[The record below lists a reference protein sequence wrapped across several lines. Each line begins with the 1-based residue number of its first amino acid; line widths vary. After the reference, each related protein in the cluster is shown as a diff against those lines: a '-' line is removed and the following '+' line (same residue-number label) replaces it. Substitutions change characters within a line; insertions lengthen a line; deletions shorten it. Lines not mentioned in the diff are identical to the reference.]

1 MSLLASYIEHAINV
15 FPSLLRGAVIT
26 IEVTTFAIFFGLILG
41 TIAAFGKLSRRSV
54 FRIPSSMYVDFIR
67 GTPLFV
73 QILLFYYGIPGLI
86 IGITGEPFRIDPILA
101 GIAVCS
107 INSGAYNAEIVRA
120 GIKSVDRGQMEAARS
135 LGMTEG
141 QAMKEVI
148 MPQAVRLIIPPL
160 GNEFIALLKD
170 SSLLAVISVHELSKN
185 GMLYVSKTFAAFPT
199 YISVAFVYLALTMGI
214 SRVLNYI
221 ERRLGVSDRSE

>member
-15 FPSLLRGAVIT
+15 FPSLLQGAIIT
-26 IEVTTFAIFFGLILG
+26 IEVTTFSIFFGLVLG
-41 TIAAFGKLSRRSV
+41 TVAAFGKLSKKSV
-54 FRIPSSMYVDFIR
+54 FRIPSVMYIDFIR

-86 IGITGEPFRIDPILA
+86 MGITGEPFRVDAILA

-107 INSGAYNAEIVRA
+107 INSGAYNAEIIRA

-135 LGMTEG
+135 LGMTER
-141 QAMKEVI
+141 QSMKEVI

-214 SRVLNYI
+214 SHVLGYI

>member
-1 MSLLASYIEHAINV
+1 MSLLASYLEHAINV

-41 TIAAFGKLSRRSV
+41 TIAAFGKLSKRSV
-54 FRIPSSMYVDFIR
+54 FKIPSTMYVDFIR

-86 IGITGEPFRIDPILA
+86 NGLTGDVFRIDPIIA

-141 QAMKEVI
+141 QSMREVI

-199 YISVAFVYLALTMGI
+199 YISVALVYFALTMGI

>member
-54 FRIPSSMYVDFIR
+54 FRIPSSIYVDFIR

-214 SRVLNYI
+214 SRVLNHI

>member
-1 MSLLASYIEHAINV
+1 V

-54 FRIPSSMYVDFIR
+54 FRIPSSIYVDFIR

-214 SRVLNYI
+214 SRVLNHI

>member
-1 MSLLASYIEHAINV
+1 LSLLASYLEHAINV

-41 TIAAFGKLSRRSV
+41 TIAAFGKLSKRSV

-214 SRVLNYI
+214 SRVLGYI

>member
-1 MSLLASYIEHAINV
+1 LSLLVSYLEHAVAV

-26 IEVTTFAIFFGLILG
+26 VEVTTFSIFFGLILG
-41 TIAAFGKLSRRSV
+41 TIAAFGKLSKRKV
-54 FRIPSSMYVDFIR
+54 FKLPSIVYIDFIR

-86 IGITGEPFRIDPILA
+86 TASTGQVFRIDPIIA
-101 GIAVCS
+101 GIVVCS

-135 LGMTEG
+135 LGMTDR
-141 QAMKEVI
+141 QAMKDVI
-148 MPQAVRLIIPPL
+148 MPQAVKLIIPPL

-170 SSLLAVISVHELSKN
+170 SSLLAIISVHELSKN
-185 GMLYVSKTFAAFPT
+185 GLLYVSKTFAAFPT
-199 YISVAFVYLALTMGI
+199 YISA
-214 SRVLNYI
+214 
-221 ERRLGVSDRSE
+221 

>member
-1 MSLLASYIEHAINV
+1 MSLLASYINHAIAV

-26 IEVTTFAIFFGLILG
+26 IEVTTFSIFLGLILG
-41 TIAAFGKLSRRSV
+41 TIAAFGKLSKKAF
-54 FRIPSSMYVDFIR
+54 FRVPSAIYVDFIR

-73 QILLFYYGIPGLI
+73 QILIFYYGIPGLI
-86 IGITGEPFRIDPILA
+86 NGLTGEIFRIDPILA

-107 INSGAYNAEIVRA
+107 INSGAYNAEIIRA

-135 LGMTEG
+135 LGMPESL
-141 QAMKEVI
+141 AMKEII
-148 MPQAVRLIIPPL
+148 MPQAARLVVPPL

-170 SSLLAVISVHELSKN
+170 SSLLAIISVHELSKN

-199 YISVAFVYLALTMGI
+199 YISVALVYLALTMGI
-214 SRVLNYI
+214 SRILSYI

>member
-1 MSLLASYIEHAINV
+1 MSLLASYIEHAVAV

-41 TIAAFGKLSRRSV
+41 TIAAFGKLSKRS
-54 FRIPSSMYVDFIR
+54 FFKIPSSVYIDFIR

-86 IGITGEPFRIDPILA
+86 NGLTGEVFRIDPIIA
-101 GIAVCS
+101 GIVVCS

-135 LGMTEG
+135 LGMTER
-141 QAMKEVI
+141 QAMKDVI
-148 MPQAVRLIIPPL
+148 MPQAIRLIIPPL

-170 SSLLAVISVHELSKN
+170 SSLLAIISVHELSKN

-214 SRVLNYI
+214 SRILNHI

>member
-1 MSLLASYIEHAINV
+1 MSLLASYFEHAINV

-26 IEVTTFAIFFGLILG
+26 VEVTTFAIFFGLILG
-41 TIAAFGKLSRRSV
+41 TIAAFGKLSRRSI
-54 FRIPSSMYVDFIR
+54 FKIPGTIYVDFIR

-86 IGITGEPFRIDPILA
+86 NGLTGEVFRVDPIIA

-107 INSGAYNAEIVRA
+107 INSGAYNAEIIRA

-141 QAMKEVI
+141 QAMKEVV

-170 SSLLAVISVHELSKN
+170 SSLLAIISVHELSKN

-214 SRVLNYI
+214 SHVLGYI

>member
-1 MSLLASYIEHAINV
+1 MSLLASYLHHAIAV
-15 FPSLLRGAVIT
+15 FPSLLRGAGIT
-26 IEVTTFAIFFGLILG
+26 IEATIFSIFFGLMLG
-41 TIAAFGKLSRRSV
+41 TIAAFGKLSKKLV
-54 FRIPSSMYVDFIR
+54 FKIPSTIYIDFIR

-73 QILLFYYGIPGLI
+73 QILIFYYGIPGLI
-86 IGITGEPFRIDPILA
+86 NGLTGEVFRIDPIIT

-135 LGMTEG
+135 LRMTER

-148 MPQAVRLIIPPL
+148 MPQAARLIILPL
-160 GNEFIALLKD
+160 GNESIALLKD

-199 YISVAFVYLALTMGI
+199 YISVALVYCSLTIKILEYLITLKGGLA
-214 SRVLNYI
+214 
-221 ERRLGVSDRSE
+221 